1 MRGLTT
7 DPDRSSHPD
16 GLGVATGLLTGHV
29 RIVRAPFA
37 RHYPECRVRFPA
49 AGAPRFLHGAPDPAL
64 LATLAILRR
73 PAGPGD
79 TLPSSLLPRGGF
91 ISGIYVDYVRVAHA
105 VDGAA
110 FYLFPVRQSAVPLPP
125 RICVTRRHD
134 RLLQLLKGKPDDL
147 RRLTLKADTRLNRQT
162 NPRGGISARDGLFE
176 FSRDGGGGGGGA
188 TLLRRSGSFIT
199 SSRNRGPGEVTGVIP
214 DGVTSITA
222 IYPDSTGRRN
232 SW

>member
-1 MRGLTT
+1 V
-7 DPDRSSHPD
+7 H
-16 GLGVATGLLTGHV
+16 LGFST
-29 RIVRAPFA
+29 A
-37 RHYPECRVRFPA
+37 RPIQRCW
-49 AGAPRFLHGAPDPAL
+49 
-64 LATLAILRR
+64 ATLAILRR

-147 RRLTLKADTRLNRQT
+147 RRLTLKADTR
-162 NPRGGISARDGLFE
+162 PI
-176 FSRDGGGGGGGA
+176 
-188 TLLRRSGSFIT
+188 
-199 SSRNRGPGEVTGVIP
+199 
-214 DGVTSITA
+214 
-222 IYPDSTGRRN
+222 GRRTRTVA
-232 SW
+232 SPLETDSLSSAVTAGAAGAERRCFVAPVRL